1 MGTDAA
7 PGVTGGGVTREGV
20 TERRVRVRVR
30 YLSAIRETT
39 GKRQDELDL
48 PAGSRLSAVAEWLKA
63 TYGLAVPG
71 PSLMSTINGYGWNQ
85 VPQGLAAELHE
96 GDEIALFP
104 LLSGG

>member
-7 PGVTGGGVTREGV
+7 AGLSGGAT
-20 TERRVRVRVR
+20 VRVKVR
-30 YLSAIRETT
+30 YLSAIREKTE
-39 GKRQDELDL
+39 RRLDELDL
-48 PAGSRLSAVAEWLKA
+48 PAGSRLSAVADWLKA
-63 TYGLAVPG
+63 SYGLVVPG

-85 VPQGLAAELHE
+85 VPQGLATELHE

>member
-7 PGVTGGGVTREGV
+7 SDVSGTGSAGSTVHVTI
-20 TERRVRVRVR
+20 R
-30 YLSAIRETT
+30 YLSAVREKTS
-39 GKRQDELDL
+39 KRLDELDL
-48 PAGSRLSAVAEWLKA
+48 PAGSRLSAVAEWLKQS
-63 TYGLAVPG
+63 YGLAVPG

-85 VPQGLAAELHE
+85 VPQGLATELHE